1 MLSPRA
7 ENESLGN
14 SHPYTEKG
22 KSDTKKAAAYM
33 TGGREAVAT
42 ALMVAYMDGMEA
54 GQRLAGLEM
63 K

>member
-1 MLSPRA
+1 MSPRSSNKSL
-7 ENESLGN
+7 ENSQL
-14 SHPYTEKG
+14 YTEEG
-22 KSDTKKAAAYM
+22 KSDTKKAAFYM

-54 GQRLAGLEM
+54 GQRLAGMEM